1 MLLDPIRTPR
11 SQRVV
16 IDIPVR
22 VQLNRKGATPV
33 EETTKTVIVNA
44 RGALIKLSTVVLA
57 GETLRI
63 VNVRSKAEVKCTVAS
78 TRLDPKERGM
88 AEVGI
93 VFDEPTPS
101 YWGLSFPPENW
112 NSATRSNQ
120 Q

>member
-22 VQLNRKGATPV
+22 MHVNRDGATPV
-33 EETTKTVIVNA
+33 EESTKTMIVNA
-44 RGALIKLSTVVLA
+44 RGALIKLSTLVLA
-57 GETLRI
+57 GETLRM
-63 VNVRSKAEVKCTVAS
+63 VNVRSNAEIKCTVANVR
-78 TRLDPKERGM
+78 TDPKDQKM
-88 AEVGI
+88 ADVGI
-93 VFDEPTPS
+93 VFDEPTPG

-112 NSATRSNQ
+112 NLPARSNQ

>member
-1 MLLDPIRTPR
+1 MLVDRMRTPR

-22 VQLNRKGATPV
+22 VQVNREGATPV
-33 EETTKTVIVNA
+33 EETTKTVVVNA

-57 GETLRI
+57 GETLRV
-63 VNVRSKAEVKCTVAS
+63 VNVRSNAEVNCTVAS
-78 TRLDPKERGM
+78 TRIDPKDREV

-101 YWGLSFPPENW
+101 YWGISFPP
-112 NSATRSNQ
+112 
-120 Q
+120 